1 MSLNYMGL
9 IAPIVKAMQDM
20 KAANDNEFTNLKSD
34 NDNLRHELEE
44 SPGSGEGD
52 EAGGGPQVAAVRRC
66 RECGFGPKPKSTLE
80 RIRAGTQAA
89 RQCLRATAAMMESP
103 MPVKTMN
110 DLFVATLKDIYYA
123 EKQILKALPT
133 MVKKAKGAELKDAL
147 ETHRQETEGQVERL
161 DKVFKLL
168 NVPARGKKCDAI
180 EGIIDEAKEH
190 MEEIENEQVL
200 DAGMISS
207 AQAVEHYEICRYG
220 TLIEWAKDLGL
231 DDAVALLQQNLD
243 EEKNADKL
251 LSKIAR
257 SSSNQKA
264 MAAE

>member
-1 MSLNYMGL
+1 MS
-9 IAPIVKAMQDM
+9 I
-20 KAANDNEFTNLKSD
+20 
-34 NDNLRHELEE
+34 
-44 SPGSGEGD
+44 
-52 EAGGGPQVAAVRRC
+52 
-66 RECGFGPKPKSTLE
+66 
-80 RIRAGTQAA
+80 
-89 RQCLRATAAMMESP
+89 
-103 MPVKTMN
+103 KTMD

-123 EKQILKALPT
+123 EKQILKALPG
-133 MVKKAKGAELKDAL
+133 MVKKANGKDLKKAL

-161 DKVFKLL
+161 DQVFKMLEI
-168 NVPARGKKCDAI
+168 PARGKKCDAI

-190 MEEIENEQVL
+190 MEEIEDEQVL
-200 DAGMISS
+200 DTGMISS

-220 TLIEWAKDLGL
+220 TMIEWAKDLGL
-231 DDAVALLQQNLD
+231 DDAVPLLQQNLD